1 MLGFPTVLDTTLISE
16 NVVSTTVSAVSTD
29 VVVGVDNSFWSQLFV
44 NPSVTLTLI
53 LLGLNLVC
61 HGRLKETLKKNV
73 FEISLTTFY
82 LFSFEFML

>member
-61 HGRLKETLKKNV
+61 HGRLKETLKKKM
-73 FEISLTTFY
+73 
-82 LFSFEFML
+82 FSKFH

>member
-16 NVVSTTVSAVSTD
+16 NVVSTTVSAVSPD

-61 HGRLKETLKKNV
+61 HGRLKETLKKKCFRN
-73 FEISLTTFY
+73 FTNNF
-82 LFSFEFML
+82 LFV

>member
-61 HGRLKETLKKNV
+61 HGKLKNFEEV
-73 FEISLTTFY
+73 FLTFH
-82 LFSFEFML
+82 